1 MTKIERFLLR
11 ALPVIAPVPT
21 LYLVY
26 LGLTFNGWHPI
37 PAAVA
42 GLALEILAYFSIT
55 LIGAVSEH
63 NRTLSAVEQSLTVST
78 RRAYFPGAAYVVIVL
93 LLTVLTKMFPA
104 LYVWSLAV
112 FPFIGLLGAWT
123 QAEWRVLEDHAEAKT
138 KSRAEAKLKAAAKW
152 AEKKAAQSEPVAKRP
167 AFVCSACGYEAKSQ
181 AALNGHGAKHSK
193 TKAEPS
199 GYTLEIKPMEK
210 TK

>member
-1 MTKIERFLLR
+1 MTKPERFLLR

-26 LGLTFNGWHPI
+26 LGLTGNGWHPA

-112 FPFIGLLGAWT
+112 FPFIGLLGSWT
-123 QAEWRVLEDHAEAKT
+123 QAEWRVLEDHA
-138 KSRAEAKLKAAAKW
+138 AAKVKARADAKQAR

-167 AFVCSACGYEAKSQ
+167 AFVCLTCGYEAKSQ

-193 TKAEPS
+193 AKAEPS
-199 GYTLEIKPMEK
+199 GYVMEIKPMEK